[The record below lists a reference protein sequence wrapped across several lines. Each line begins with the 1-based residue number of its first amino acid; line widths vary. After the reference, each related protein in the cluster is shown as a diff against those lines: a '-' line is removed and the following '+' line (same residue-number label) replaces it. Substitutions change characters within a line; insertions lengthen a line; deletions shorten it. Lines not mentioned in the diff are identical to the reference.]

1 MIRQFIFLMLI
12 ATSAFSQTK
21 KANPKS
27 NNVAKD
33 TSALV
38 ALKSDTMSD
47 LEKEIRAERKF
58 GVYTRKAKCTDNKM
72 RLCVQLTSPKSVFEL
87 CVADSACKYPEKYK
101 ILFEKQQGDTNYV
114 LVHVEGFSKEV
125 DMPTCNAGKEIKLFY
140 FRWNTSTNKAIWKQR
155 TISSCVKNV
164 TNMTKEPIGN
174 WDGKSVLTLNY
185 YRGGSAFIELKF
197 DPDNYLLGFQSSG
210 AE

>member
-58 GVYTRKAKCTDNKM
+58 GVYTRKAKRTDNKM

-87 CVADSACKYPEKYK
+87 PKDNVGRVEFEGACHYIMQK
-101 ILFEKQQGDTNYV
+101 V
-114 LVHVEGFSKEV
+114 L
-125 DMPTCNAGKEIKLFY
+125 A
-140 FRWNTSTNKAIWKQR
+140 
-155 TISSCVKNV
+155 NV
-164 TNMTKEPIGN
+164 
-174 WDGKSVLTLNY
+174 
-185 YRGGSAFIELKF
+185 
-197 DPDNYLLGFQSSG
+197 
-210 AE
+210 